1 MARNPSP
8 LETAPPRQGPALPLP
23 PEPCRLPRRPRTARL
38 PTAGF
43 AALEKKNKLW
53 IWLAFDRSGQRLVDW
68 QCGGRDAATLNR
80 LLERL
85 KPWSVTLYCTDDYA
99 PYDKLL
105 PVGRHYIGKDETVAI
120 ERVNRQPFTS
130 PTIFASRCYQTLN
143 RFIYSLV

>member
-8 LETAPPRQGPALPLP
+8 LETAPPCQGPALPLP
-23 PEPCRLPRRPRTARL
+23 PQSGGIPRRPRTTSL
-38 PTAGF
+38 PTASF

-68 QCGGRDAATLNR
+68 ECGNRDATTLNR

-99 PYDKLL
+99 PYD
-105 PVGRHYIGKDETVAI
+105 T
-120 ERVNRQPFTS
+120 
-130 PTIFASRCYQTLN
+130 
-143 RFIYSLV
+143 